1 MKTILDVPLQ
11 DMDIVQRTGYSVLA
25 FKVKTADLSDFSL
38 SDDISIENLRL
49 SLYTQ
54 KKRSMN
60 AHNYFWSL
68 IGKLAQKLEIPKDE
82 IYRELIRR
90 VGIFTDQN
98 IEKDN
103 VEAISRAWESQG
115 IGWIADEI
123 LFYEDIVTVRF
134 YKGISSY
141 DSYEMR
147 ILLNHLVE
155 ECKEQGIK
163 TLEDYEIE
171 QLARKWAR

>member
-1 MKTILDVPLQ
+1 M
-11 DMDIVQRTGYSVLA
+11 
-25 FKVKTADLSDFSL
+25 
-38 SDDISIENLRL
+38 
-49 SLYTQ
+49 
-54 KKRSMN
+54 
-60 AHNYFWSL
+60 
-68 IGKLAQKLEIPKDE
+68 
-82 IYRELIRR
+82 
-90 VGIFTDQN
+90 
-98 IEKDN
+98 
-103 VEAISRAWESQG
+103 EAISRAWESQG